1 MPISNGDQMPEGS
14 LKVMTDSGIKDMS
27 TADLFNGRKVTLFS
41 VPGAFTPTCSN
52 KYLPSYLENYG
63 AIKTKG
69 FDTIAYMAVNDV
81 FVMNAWGKDRGVGDK
96 IVMLADGYGEYTKK
110 LDLELDVTR
119 AGLGMRGKPFS
130 IMVNDGIAEQ
140 VNFDESGYDLTS
152 AEMTCGIG

>member
-41 VPGAFTPTCSN
+41 VSGAFTPTYSN

-69 FDTIAYMAVNDV
+69 FDTIAYMAVNDA
-81 FVMNAWGKDRGVGDK
+81 FVMDAWGKDRGVGDK
-96 IVMLADGYGEYTKK
+96 IVMLADGNGEYTKK
-110 LDLELDVTR
+110 LDLELDVSR
-119 AGLGMRGKPFS
+119 AGLGMRGKRFS

-140 VNFDESGYDLTS
+140 VNIDESGYDLTS
-152 AEMTCGIG
+152 VEMTCGIG